1 MRRIS
6 IIFYLVIAVYSACY
20 GQIKLDPIDVN
31 EYENRAQAYAVLSAQ
46 FSNYSYEYAR
56 RSYFSNN
63 NSQDIDTAYV
73 LAEVALDYSDS
84 ALRACHDSIVIAKE
98 HMRKVEQL
106 LYGTRERLLKS
117 KKNRKSQYCSIW
129 MQKSI
134 MDLGYATNYAYY
146 ASLFIAG
153 ELNTRDVKRLE
164 IDEYSY
170 STIKDMYKIRLV
182 DVKQEIARIESGKQG
197 AVDKELLANLKKEQQ
212 QLEERIKMS
221 GEQLLAIRQ
230 AWSKEV
236 FKEVDNEVFTT
247 MKNDFYS
254 SDNPIP
260 ADVTLPKGLVYRIQ
274 VGFFSEKK
282 PEEAF
287 GGVFPLS
294 MEAEKKVDKI
304 YLRYIAG
311 LFNNYTSARKAKEKL
326 KAQPQF
332 NDVFVIAYLD
342 GKRIPVSE
350 AVKIEQKK

>member
-1 MRRIS
+1 MFCFTVS
-6 IIFYLVIAVYSACY
+6 Y
-20 GQIKLDPIDVN
+20 GQIKLNPIDPA
-31 EYENRAQAYAVLSAQ
+31 EYENRAQAYAILSAQ
-46 FSNYSYEYAR
+46 FSNYSYEYVR

-63 NSQDIDTAYV
+63 NTGDIDTAYV
-73 LAEVALDYSDS
+73 LAEVALDYADS
-84 ALRACHDSIVIAKE
+84 ALQACHDSIVVAE
-98 HMRKVEQL
+98 AHMKKTEQL
-106 LYGTRERLLKS
+106 LYGSRERLMKS
-117 KKNRKSQYCSIW
+117 KKSPKSKYCSIW
-129 MQKSI
+129 MQKTI
-134 MDLGYATNYAYY
+134 LDLGYATNYAYY

-153 ELNTRDVKRLE
+153 ELNNRDVKRLE
-164 IDEYSY
+164 VDEYSY
-170 STIKDMYKIRLV
+170 STIKDLYKIRLV

-197 AVDKELLANLKKEQQ
+197 TVDKELLANLKKEEK

-236 FKEVDNEVFTT
+236 FKEVDNQVFTT

-254 SDNPIP
+254 EDNPIP
-260 ADVTLPKGLVYRIQ
+260 ADVTLPKGLVYRVQ
-274 VGFFSEKK
+274 LGFFSNKK

-294 MEAEKKVDKI
+294 LEQEKKVDKI

-311 LFNNYTSARKAKEKL
+311 LFDNYSSARKAKETL
-326 KAQPQF
+326 KGQAQF